1 MINVFDSLGTH
12 YYSKLGPPEV
22 VDVSCICCV
31 VGRVRTGELWAIVD
45 RSNHVD
51 PACNIDDMEEE

>member
-1 MINVFDSLGTH
+1 
-12 YYSKLGPPEV
+12 
-22 VDVSCICCV
+22 
-31 VGRVRTGELWAIVD
+31 VRTGELWAIVD